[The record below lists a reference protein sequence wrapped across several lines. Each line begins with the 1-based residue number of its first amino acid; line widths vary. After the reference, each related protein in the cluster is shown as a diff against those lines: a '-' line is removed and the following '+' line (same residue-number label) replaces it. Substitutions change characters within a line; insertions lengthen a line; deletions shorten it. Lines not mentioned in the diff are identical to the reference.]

1 MRIRIY
7 VITVLLAMA
16 GLVAGLAHIQLG
28 MNERYSSLSENNRL
42 KVVPLMAPRG
52 SILDRNGVPMV
63 KDVLSF
69 NAAVIYSRID
79 DKQKV
84 IEVLSEILGISP
96 KQVASQIKESRR
108 MPYSPHVVRENIGI
122 EKAIRLEERTQD
134 HPGLLLEVSA
144 IREYV
149 MDETA
154 SNVLGYIGSINRA
167 EFDRMKHYG
176 YRMNDKVGRAGVEK
190 YYDEYLRG
198 RHGGKQI
205 EVDHRGRHVYT
216 LGYKQPVPGK
226 NVILTIDVELQKFCD
241 ELLEDKKGA
250 IVAMDPRTGAVYA
263 MASAPGYDPG
273 IFVDRRKSS
282 QIKDVLGDR
291 DYPMLN
297 RAISGTYPPG
307 SVFKAVIAAAALEE
321 NVISP
326 GTTFDCPGFLTLG
339 GRAFHCWKKSGHGI
353 QYVTEAIKNSCN
365 VFFWRTGLRLGVEK
379 IVEYAAMFGIG
390 EKTGIDLPS
399 EKAGLLPSPRWKK
412 RALKEP
418 WYRGETLNYS
428 VGQGYL
434 LASPLQMA
442 RFMSVFATGEY
453 MVRPFVVSMVGG
465 VPVNSPEKT
474 GVDISAENME
484 AVRLGLRKV
493 VNDRR
498 GTGMKAR
505 LRDVVVAG
513 KTGTAQTSRGKDH
526 GWFAGFAPFEDPSLT
541 VVVFDEYGGKGGY
554 YAADTAGEVFERAGQ
569 LGLLERHQKGAARS
583 GRSGRT

>member
-16 GLVAGLAHIQLG
+16 GLVTGLAHIQLG
-28 MNERYSSLSENNRL
+28 RHERYSSLSENNRL

-52 SILDRNGVPMV
+52 SILDRNGVPV
-63 KDVLSF
+63 AKDVLSF
-69 NAAVIYSRID
+69 NAAVIYSRIKNKEAVVD
-79 DKQKV
+79 
-84 IEVLSEILGISP
+84 VLSQILDIPSEDVIG
-96 KQVASQIKESRR
+96 QIKESRR
-108 MPYSPHVVRENIGI
+108 MPYSPHVVLENIGI
-122 EKAIRLEERTQD
+122 EKAIRLEEGSRD
-134 HPGLLLEVSA
+134 YPGLLLEVSA

-149 MDETA
+149 FDETA
-154 SNVLGYIGSINRA
+154 SNILGYIGSINRA

-190 YYDEYLRG
+190 YYDDYLRG

-205 EVDHRGRHVYT
+205 EVDHRGRHIYT
-216 LGYKQPVPGK
+216 LGYRQPVPGK
-226 NVILTIDVELQKFCD
+226 NVILTIDIELQEFCD
-241 ELLEDKKGA
+241 ELLEGKKGA
-250 IVAMDPRTGAVYA
+250 IIAMDPRTGAVYA

-273 IFVDRRKSS
+273 IFVDRRRSPE
-282 QIKDVLGDR
+282 IKKVLRDR

-321 NVISP
+321 NAISED
-326 GTTFDCPGFLTLG
+326 TTFECPGSLTLG
-339 GRAFHCWKKSGHGI
+339 GRTFHCWKKSGHGI
-353 QYVTEAIKNSCN
+353 QYMAEAIKNSCN

-379 IVEYAAMFGIG
+379 IARYAGMFGIG
-390 EKTGIDLPS
+390 KKTGIDLPA
-399 EKAGLLPSPRWKK
+399 EKAGLLPSPRWKRK
-412 RALKEP
+412 ALNKP
-418 WYRGETLNYS
+418 WYKGETLNYS

-442 RFMSVFATGEY
+442 RLMSVFASGGY

-465 VPVNSPEKT
+465 VPVNSVERDR
-474 GVDISAENME
+474 VDISTEHME
-484 AVRLGLRKV
+484 AVRLGLKKV

-505 LRDVVVAG
+505 LKDVVVAG
-513 KTGTAQTSRGKDH
+513 KTGTAQTSRGKNH
-526 GWFAGFAPFEDPSLT
+526 GWFAGFAPFDDPVLA

-554 YAADTAGEVFERAGQ
+554 YAAGTAGEVFEKAGQ
-569 LGLLERHQKGAARS
+569 LGLLETEQGDAS
-583 GRSGRT
+583 QGRDE